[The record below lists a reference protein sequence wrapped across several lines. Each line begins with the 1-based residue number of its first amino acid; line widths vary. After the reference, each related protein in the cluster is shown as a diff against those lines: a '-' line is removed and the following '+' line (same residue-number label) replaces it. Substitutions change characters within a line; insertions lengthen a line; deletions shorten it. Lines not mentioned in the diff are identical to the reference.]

1 MVPPRSSLPIEPAT
15 VEADAIEA
23 LRAATI
29 EERGRMVA
37 RAVRAA
43 VRIDRSRRAAG
54 LPEGVPEPWPRS
66 TREFLRRHAAAWW
79 RRGAGAAGTDEGQ

>member
-1 MVPPRSSLPIEPAT
+1 MVPLRSSLPVEPAA
-15 VEADAIEA
+15 VEAAAIEA

-37 RAVRAA
+37 RAARAA

-54 LPEGVPEPWPRS
+54 LPEGVPEPWPPS
-66 TREFLRRHAAAWW
+66 TWDFLRRHAAAFWG
-79 RRGAGAAGTDEGQ
+79 RGAGAAGMDAER

>member
-1 MVPPRSSLPIEPAT
+1 MSTAWSDSVGALARVSA
-15 VEADAIEA
+15 EAEA
-23 LRAATI
+23 EVRESTI

-54 LPEGVPEPWPRS
+54 LPEGVPEPWPAS
-66 TREFLRRHAAAWW
+66 TWAFLHRHARAA
-79 RRGAGAAGTDEGQ
+79 GAGTGLTDGRE

>member
-1 MVPPRSSLPIEPAT
+1 MNSPHSSLPIEPSM
-15 VEADAIEA
+15 VEAEAVEAI
-23 LRAATI
+23 RAATL

-54 LPEGVPEPWPRS
+54 LPEGVPEPWPAS
-66 TREFLRRHAAAWW
+66 TREFLRRHADAAWQP
-79 RRGAGAAGTDEGQ
+79 GGHAAGAEEGR